1 MNGTYEELVVGDM
14 AGKKESKQNKVE
26 YTSKAVVSINDYKCI
41 KVIFKIH
48 LLLFN
53 MVHCR

>member
-14 AGKKESKQNKVE
+14 AGKKESK

-41 KVIFKIH
+41 KVIFKNP
-48 LLLFN
+48 FTF
-53 MVHCR
+53 V